1 MFDILVLEDQ
11 PAVREVISE
20 VVEGLEV
27 PISVGK
33 ADSLREAR
41 EQFAE
46 KSWDCLLTD
55 LSLGDGQSLE
65 LIAELREAG
74 NPIPII
80 LVSGFLSPSR
90 MEQARKLGVEHVLAK
105 PFDPDSLLDCL
116 RQSLFTEGVAE
127 ELKAAVNKPKHHP
140 GRLLPEM
147 FEMDRKLGL
156 LYRMFDE
163 MPRHSDVSRVCASA
177 LDLAMEMIH
186 AQRGYLALF
195 ERHQKKLVMVA
206 DKNLQQDGLVTT
218 CDLSVTPFQPLLY
231 GEEECLEMLPGDG
244 DTASCWPNIAA
255 EHYVAIPVSLQGVH
269 MGVLCLIGKLDDDP
283 LKSEEKHLLGLLVK
297 NMDTLLD
304 NRAVHAALAES
315 MQETLVA
322 LVRSLEA
329 RDRYTKDHSSRVSQ
343 LGMLIASEMGVN
355 EEFMSLIRVGGLLH
369 DIGKVGIADDVLLKP
384 GRYTE
389 HEYAIMKAHP
399 AIGDAILKHM
409 DSLVRER
416 QIVRHHH
423 ERWDGRGYPDR
434 LAGEDIPFAARI
446 VCVADAIDAMTTHRV
461 YRMAKSLSFC
471 VEQLTEN
478 SGTQFDSDVVKAAV
492 AVIERGAVKTQA
504 KVGEYEREGLM
515 PMMTFSDDVAA
526 GISVDAGAG

>member
-1 MFDILVLEDQ
+1 MLDVLVLEDQ

-27 PISVGK
+27 PIYVGK
-33 ADSLREAR
+33 ADSLHEAR
-41 EQFAE
+41 QQFE
-46 KSWDCLLTD
+46 SKPWDCLVTD

-74 NPIPII
+74 NQVPII

-105 PFDPDSLLDCL
+105 PFDPDALLDCL
-116 RQSLFTEGVAE
+116 RKSLFTEATAN

-163 MPRHSDVSRVCASA
+163 MPKHADVSSVCASA
-177 LDLAMEMIH
+177 LELGMEMIH

-195 ERHQKKLVMVA
+195 ERNQKKLVMVA
-206 DKNLQQDGLVTT
+206 DKDLQQEGLETT
-218 CDLSVTPFQPLLY
+218 CALDVTPFYPLLH
-231 GEEECLEMLPGDG
+231 GEEECLEVLPGEG
-244 DTASCWPNIAA
+244 DSASCWPGVEA
-255 EHYVAIPVSLQGVH
+255 EHYVAVPVALQGVH
-269 MGVLCLIGKLDDDP
+269 MGVLCLIGKVGDDP
-283 LKSEEKHLLGLLVK
+283 LKNEEKHMLGLLVK
-297 NMDTLLD
+297 KLDTLLD

-315 MQETLVA
+315 MRETLVA

-343 LGMLIASEMGVN
+343 IGLLIAEELGMSE
-355 EEFMSLIRVGGLLH
+355 ESKSLIRVGGLLH
-369 DIGKVGIADDVLLKP
+369 DIGKVGIADEVLLKP
-384 GRYTE
+384 GRYTD

-399 AIGDAILKHM
+399 AIGDTILKHM

-423 ERWDGRGYPDR
+423 ERYDGKGYPDK
-434 LAGEDIPFAARI
+434 LAGEDIPFEARI
-446 VCVADAIDAMTTHRV
+446 VCVADAIDAMTSHRV
-461 YRMAKSLSFC
+461 YRMAKPLSFC
-471 VEQLTEN
+471 VEQLKEN
-478 SGTQFDSDVVKAAV
+478 SGIQFDPDVVKAAV
-492 AVIERGAVKTQA
+492 TVIERGAVQTQA

-515 PMMTFSDDVAA
+515 PMMTFSDDAVE
-526 GISVDAGAG
+526 ISVDAGAG